1 MLINSYIHMDPD
13 AVAFLNAQGNTDA
26 KEKYALNRLVVD
38 LKQAG
43 IWTKCKAI
51 YPFLGSTAAFHKW
64 NLKDPRDLDAAFRLV
79 FFGGWTHSSNGAL
92 PNGTNAYADTKLG
105 LLSAGAFNNMHLSYY
120 SRTNSAGSAGLKVE
134 IGNGNSVAGS
144 YGNLYLRLDTSN
156 TFGGD
161 MGSRAVSSTNTNSAC
176 FGLISSTSSTS
187 LKSYKNGSLISTN
200 TNTQTNTAT
209 NNIIYVGAQTFLG
222 NAINYTD
229 RQCAFASIGDGL
241 SDSESLNFY
250 NIVQRFQT
258 TLGRQV

>member
-1 MLINSYIHMDPD
+1 MDPD
-13 AVAFLNAQGNTDA
+13 AVAFLNAQGNTNA
-26 KEKYALNRLVVD
+26 QEKYALNRLVVD

-92 PNGTNAYADTKLG
+92 PNGTNAYANTKLG
-105 LLSAGAFNNMHLSYY
+105 LLSAGAFNNIHLSYY
-120 SRTNSAGSAGLKVE
+120 SRTNSAGSATGKIE
-134 IGNGNSVAGS
+134 IGNGNSVPGS
-144 YGNLYLRLDTSN
+144 YGNLYLRLDTSD

-161 MGSRAVSSTNTNSAC
+161 MGSRATTNTNTNSAC

-187 LKSYKNGSLISTN
+187 LKLYKNGSVIATN

-209 NNIIYVGAQTFLG
+209 NNIIYIAAQTYFL
-222 NAINYTD
+222 NPINYTD
-229 RQCAFASIGDGL
+229 RQCAFSSIGDGL
-241 SDSESLNFY
+241 TDTEASNY
-250 NIVQRFQT
+250 YTIVQRFQT
-258 TLGRQV
+258 TLGRQI